1 MQLYV
6 LDYNPQKS
14 VEMLSNCHVIKMCLE
29 TAQILSSVRF
39 NLGINRHDIMPKPYN
54 PNHPVIKAINNNH
67 KINWLLDYN
76 RCLHNEYIY
85 RFEKK
90 HSYFKLIELYYDM
103 KDNSINDVNVEFLDF
118 ARDFKDFNTNKTDL
132 VESFREYYKF
142 KKSIIKN
149 WKYTKRK
156 EPIWLN

>member
-6 LDYNPQKS
+6 LDYNTQKS

-29 TAQILSSVRF
+29 TSQILSSVRF
-39 NLGINRHDIMPKPYN
+39 NLGVDLNNLMPKPYN

-85 RFEKK
+85 RFDKK
-90 HSYFKLIELYYDM
+90 HSYFKLIELYEDM
-103 KDNSINDVNVEFLDF
+103 RDNSINELNIDFLDF